1 MRPYGIRSSRYALMP
16 SGDRESRSTR
26 DARRRAISR
35 REAMTLATT
44 TTMPRARAIAPR
56 RAPKTTRKRATTTRS
71 TAIDAGDRFATATR
85 TLAAVTLAA
94 TLALQQPADI
104 AHAKSGADANVI
116 ERSSGLSPI
125 SDKAKSYGEEID
137 AREAGDYESSK
148 RGSYNV
154 REKYAKKAPK
164 ATKKFERPVR
174 EEAAPRAKKE
184 SSGGGFALPS
194 FSLPS
199 VSLPS
204 LPSLPSFGG
213 DAATEDAAPAEAEA
227 S

>member
-1 MRPYGIRSSRYALMP
+1 
-16 SGDRESRSTR
+16 
-26 DARRRAISR
+26 
-35 REAMTLATT
+35 MTLATTT

-56 RAPKTTRKRATTTRS
+56 RAPKTTRKRATTTTRS

-94 TLALQQPADI
+94 TLAMQGPTDI

-164 ATKKFERPVR
+164 AMKKFERPVR

>member
-1 MRPYGIRSSRYALMP
+1 
-16 SGDRESRSTR
+16 
-26 DARRRAISR
+26 
-35 REAMTLATT
+35 MTLATT

-56 RAPKTTRKRATTTRS
+56 RAPKTTRKIATTTTRS
-71 TAIDAGDRFATATR
+71 TAIDEPDRFAT
-85 TLAAVTLAA
+85 AAVTLAA
-94 TLALQQPADI
+94 TLAMQQPTDI

>member
-1 MRPYGIRSSRYALMP
+1 MCIR
-16 SGDRESRSTR
+16 
-26 DARRRAISR
+26 
-35 REAMTLATT
+35 
-44 TTMPRARAIAPR
+44 
-56 RAPKTTRKRATTTRS
+56 
-71 TAIDAGDRFATATR
+71 DRFATATR

-94 TLALQQPADI
+94 TLAMQQPTDI

-154 REKYAKKAPK
+154 REKYAKKEPK

>member
-1 MRPYGIRSSRYALMP
+1 
-16 SGDRESRSTR
+16 
-26 DARRRAISR
+26 
-35 REAMTLATT
+35 MTLATTT

-56 RAPKTTRKRATTTRS
+56 RAPSTTRKSATTTTRS

-94 TLALQQPADI
+94 TLAMQQPTDI

-164 ATKKFERPVR
+164 ATKRFERPVR
-174 EEAAPRAKKE
+174 EERRRGRRRNPRA
-184 SSGGGFALPS
+184 GGSRCRAFRCRACRCRACRACRAS
-194 FSLPS
+194 
-199 VSLPS
+199 
-204 LPSLPSFGG
+204 
-213 DAATEDAAPAEAEA
+213 AATRRRRTRRRRRRRRRERARGERDETSRTRTRSALDATERV
-227 S
+227 

>member
-1 MRPYGIRSSRYALMP
+1 
-16 SGDRESRSTR
+16 
-26 DARRRAISR
+26 
-35 REAMTLATT
+35 MTLATT

-56 RAPKTTRKRATTTRS
+56 RAPTTTRKRATTTTRS
-71 TAIDAGDRFATATR
+71 TAIDADDRFATATR

-94 TLALQQPADI
+94 TLAMQGPTDI
-104 AHAKSGADANVI
+104 AHAKSGADAVAV

-125 SDKAKSYGEEID
+125 SDKAKSYGGEID
-137 AREAGDYESSK
+137 ASEAGDYESSK

-164 ATKKFERPVR
+164 ATKRFERPVR

-204 LPSLPSFGG
+204 LPSFG

>member
-1 MRPYGIRSSRYALMP
+1 
-16 SGDRESRSTR
+16 
-26 DARRRAISR
+26 
-35 REAMTLATT
+35 MTLATT

-56 RAPKTTRKRATTTRS
+56 RAPKTTRIRATTTTRS
-71 TAIDAGDRFATATR
+71 TAIDAGDRFAPATR

-174 EEAAPRAKKE
+174 EERAAPKAKKE

>member
-1 MRPYGIRSSRYALMP
+1 MM
-16 SGDRESRSTR
+16 
-26 DARRRAISR
+26 
-35 REAMTLATT
+35 LATT

-56 RAPKTTRKRATTTRS
+56 RATTTRIRATTTRS
-71 TAIDAGDRFATATR
+71 TAIDAHDRFATATR

-94 TLALQQPADI
+94 TLALQQPTEI
-104 AHAKSGADANVI
+104 AHAKSGADAVVV
-116 ERSSGLSPI
+116 ERPSGLSPI
-125 SDKAKSYGEEID
+125 SDKAKSYGGEID
-137 AREAGDYESSK
+137 ASEAGDYESSK
-148 RGSYNV
+148 RGTYNV

-164 ATKKFERPVR
+164 ATKRFERPVR
-174 EEAAPRAKKE
+174 EEAAPKAKKE

-204 LPSLPSFGG
+204 VSLPSLPSFGG
-213 DAATEDAAPAEAEA
+213 DAATEDAAPAEA

>member
-1 MRPYGIRSSRYALMP
+1 M
-16 SGDRESRSTR
+16 
-26 DARRRAISR
+26 
-35 REAMTLATT
+35 LATT

-56 RAPKTTRKRATTTRS
+56 RATTTRIRATTTTRS
-71 TAIDAGDRFATATR
+71 TAIDAHDRFATATR

-94 TLALQQPADI
+94 TLALQGPTEI
-104 AHAKSGADANVI
+104 AHAKSGADAVVV
-116 ERSSGLSPI
+116 ERPSGLSPI
-125 SDKAKSYGEEID
+125 SDKAKSYGGEID
-137 AREAGDYESSK
+137 ASEAGDYESSK
-148 RGSYNV
+148 RGTYNV

-164 ATKKFERPVR
+164 ATKRFERPVR
-174 EEAAPRAKKE
+174 EEAAPKAKKE

-204 LPSLPSFGG
+204 VSLPSLPSFGG
-213 DAATEDAAPAEAEA
+213 DAATEDAAPAEA

>member
-1 MRPYGIRSSRYALMP
+1 
-16 SGDRESRSTR
+16 
-26 DARRRAISR
+26 
-35 REAMTLATT
+35 MTLATT

-56 RAPKTTRKRATTTRS
+56 RAPSTTRKSATTTTRS

-94 TLALQQPADI
+94 TLAMQQPTDI

-174 EEAAPRAKKE
+174 EEAAPKPKAKRE

>member
-1 MRPYGIRSSRYALMP
+1 
-16 SGDRESRSTR
+16 
-26 DARRRAISR
+26 
-35 REAMTLATT
+35 MTLATTT

-56 RAPKTTRKRATTTRS
+56 RAPSTTRTRATTTTRS
-71 TAIDAGDRFATATR
+71 TAIDADDRFATATR

-94 TLALQQPADI
+94 TLAMQQPTDI

>member
-1 MRPYGIRSSRYALMP
+1 MM
-16 SGDRESRSTR
+16 
-26 DARRRAISR
+26 
-35 REAMTLATT
+35 LATT

-56 RAPKTTRKRATTTRS
+56 RATTTRIRATTTTTTRS
-71 TAIDAGDRFATATR
+71 TAIDDGDRFATATR

-94 TLALQQPADI
+94 TLALQQPTEI
-104 AHAKSGADANVI
+104 AHAKSGADAVVV
-116 ERSSGLSPI
+116 EKPSGLSPI
-125 SDKAKSYGEEID
+125 SDKAKSYGGEID
-137 AREAGDYESSK
+137 ASEAGDYESSK

-174 EEAAPRAKKE
+174 EEAAPKAKKE

-213 DAATEDAAPAEAEA
+213 DAATEDAAPAEE

>member
-1 MRPYGIRSSRYALMP
+1 MM
-16 SGDRESRSTR
+16 
-26 DARRRAISR
+26 
-35 REAMTLATT
+35 LATT
-44 TTMPRARAIAPR
+44 TTMTRKSAIAPR
-56 RAPKTTRKRATTTRS
+56 RARSTTRKSATTTRS
-71 TAIDAGDRFATATR
+71 MAIDDGDRFATATR

-94 TLALQQPADI
+94 TLALQGPTEI
-104 AHAKSGADANVI
+104 AHAKSGADANVV
-116 ERSSGLSPI
+116 ENASGLSPI
-125 SDKAKSYGEEID
+125 SDKAKSYGAEID
-137 AREAGDYESSK
+137 ASEAGDYESSK

-174 EEAAPRAKKE
+174 EEAAPKAKKE

-204 LPSLPSFGG
+204 LPSFGG
-213 DAATEDAAPAEAEA
+213 DAATEDAAPAATEE

>member
-1 MRPYGIRSSRYALMP
+1 
-16 SGDRESRSTR
+16 
-26 DARRRAISR
+26 
-35 REAMTLATT
+35 MTLATT
-44 TTMPRARAIAPR
+44 TTITRARAIAPR
-56 RAPKTTRKRATTTRS
+56 RAPTTTRKSATTTRS

-94 TLALQQPADI
+94 TLAMQQPTDI

>member
-1 MRPYGIRSSRYALMP
+1 
-16 SGDRESRSTR
+16 
-26 DARRRAISR
+26 
-35 REAMTLATT
+35 MTLATTT

-56 RAPKTTRKRATTTRS
+56 RAPKTTTRKTATTTTRS

>member
-1 MRPYGIRSSRYALMP
+1 MM
-16 SGDRESRSTR
+16 
-26 DARRRAISR
+26 
-35 REAMTLATT
+35 LATT
-44 TTMPRARAIAPR
+44 TTMTRKSAIAPR
-56 RAPKTTRKRATTTRS
+56 RARSTTRKSATTTRS
-71 TAIDAGDRFATATR
+71 MAIDDGDRFATATR

-94 TLALQQPADI
+94 TLALQQPTEI
-104 AHAKSGADANVI
+104 AHAKSGADANVV
-116 ERSSGLSPI
+116 EKPSGLSPI
-125 SDKAKSYGEEID
+125 SDKAKSYGGEID
-137 AREAGDYESSK
+137 ASEAGDYESSK

-154 REKYAKKAPK
+154 REKYAKRAPK

-174 EEAAPRAKKE
+174 EEAAPKAKKE

-204 LPSLPSFGG
+204 LPSFGG
-213 DAATEDAAPAEAEA
+213 DAATEDAAPAEAEE

>member
-1 MRPYGIRSSRYALMP
+1 MM
-16 SGDRESRSTR
+16 
-26 DARRRAISR
+26 
-35 REAMTLATT
+35 LATT
-44 TTMPRARAIAPR
+44 TTMTRKSAIAPR
-56 RAPKTTRKRATTTRS
+56 RARSTTRKSATTTRS
-71 TAIDAGDRFATATR
+71 MAIDDGDRFATATR

-94 TLALQQPADI
+94 TLALQGPTEI
-104 AHAKSGADANVI
+104 AHAADANVV
-116 ERSSGLSPI
+116 EKPSGLSPI
-125 SDKAKSYGEEID
+125 SDKAKSYGAEID
-137 AREAGDYESSK
+137 ASEAGDYESSK
-148 RGSYNV
+148 RGSYDV

-174 EEAAPRAKKE
+174 EEAAPKAKKE

-204 LPSLPSFGG
+204 LPSFGG
-213 DAATEDAAPAEAEA
+213 DAATEDAAPAAAEA